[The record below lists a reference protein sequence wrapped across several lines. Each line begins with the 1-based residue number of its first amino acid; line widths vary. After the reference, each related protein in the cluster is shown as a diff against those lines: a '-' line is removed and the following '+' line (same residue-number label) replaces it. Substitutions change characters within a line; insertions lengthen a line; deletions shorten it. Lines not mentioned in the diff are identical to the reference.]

1 MQILIIEDDEITS
14 GALSAGF
21 AQKQESTTICSKGN
35 EGLREL
41 LEGEYDLA
49 IIDIGLPE
57 ISGEEI
63 IRTAKERGIKTPIIV
78 LTGDTDKDLKKRL
91 SEMGVTH
98 FMEKPFSFKELYVHI
113 ESL

>member
-21 AQKQESTTICSKGN
+21 AAKQESTTVCATGN
-35 EGLREL
+35 QGLREM

-63 IRTAKERGIKTPIIV
+63 IKTAKERGIKTPIIV
-78 LTGDTDKDLKKRL
+78 LTGDTDKGLKKRL
-91 SEMGVTH
+91 TEMGVTH
-98 FMEKPFSFKELYVHI
+98 IMEKPFSFKEIYAHI

>member
-21 AQKQESTTICSKGN
+21 AQKNESTTVCSRGN

-49 IIDIGLPE
+49 IIDIWLPE
-57 ISGEEI
+57 ISGEDI
-63 IRTAKERGIKTPIIV
+63 IRTAKERGVKTPIIV
-78 LTGDTDKDLKKRL
+78 LTGDTDKDLRKRL
-91 SEMGVTH
+91 AELGVKH
-98 FMEKPFSFKELYVHI
+98 FMEKPFSFKELYAHI
-113 ESL
+113 ETL